1 MKLGEDN
8 PNIVDLSDVNRPD
21 CLAEKFSQL
30 YDDKWTNAFELI
42 KESKGYDEDKEAIK
56 LLLDILM
63 VRLKQKKNIYINRQI
78 DKYMRSLVEKKTHTK
93 TNIY

>member
-63 VRLKQKKNIYINRQI
+63 VRLKQKN
-78 DKYMRSLVEKKTHTK
+78 T
-93 TNIY
+93 

>member
-63 VRLKQKKNIYINRQI
+63 VRLKQKQYINRQI
-78 DKYMRSLVEKKTHTK
+78 DKYIRSLVEKHTHTK
-93 TNIY
+93 TYIY